1 MSNHCTKSRKN
12 VSSFGI
18 HSRFSLL
25 LQIGSLKN
33 YYLFHHNHISKRSVR
48 DSEEHHNALNAEP
61 EVSESDYEIAVS
73 NMRGDGGAHTM
84 NRTFCV
90 IID

>member
-1 MSNHCTKSRKN
+1 MARCQIIAPKSRRREKKN
-12 VSSFGI
+12 CFDLLVFI
-18 HSRFSLL
+18 FVFPFL

-61 EVSESDYEIAVS
+61 EVSEFYYGI
-73 NMRGDGGAHTM
+73 GASQP
-84 NRTFCV
+84 RTQWTGHFV
-90 IID
+90 